1 MTRLSDALD
10 RMTAADIHDWADISA
25 LLAEL
30 QVSPTT
36 PGPDWNTFRNAISG
50 GIAFLTFDF
59 GIDGVSIEI
68 AKYAKALEG
77 LFPEHKDNLIH
88 VIGGDFHPQADSVL
102 QPGWKRYHIPGING
116 WSKWDGGTW
125 FAGLYYEEMP
135 AGSPESQAL
144 AKEIMRQA
152 LRIAEQLG
160 SYIERNNIALLIP
173 VNVHSNPGNL
183 ALALA
188 SVIVTEILD
197 MAVINSNHDFY
208 WEGGKPAHERT
219 EGEPPGVRD
228 HFFRNVENEDF
239 FALLARLY
247 PWKSPRWLQVN
258 INRLQSNRL
267 VESFGFSQRDVAE
280 LSTSISDSFLKPYT
294 KDDVRYAR
302 VRMGHIL
309 SDGQTELHSTAIQD
323 HLANLSTWMK
333 DQRPCVL
340 GAREGLRVDPESP
353 ALLILL
359 QPTRV
364 IARKRIEKDVHLVQ
378 ALLGH
383 PPFRT
388 SFETNNAL
396 QIILHITG
404 PTPIE
409 HQADLEVVLQAF
421 YDLLQSLPSD
431 VAERLFLTFSVGTE
445 KHPCFEEKG
454 FEPLTIETIYHIASA
469 VVFPSQTEG
478 RGLPIVEASAS
489 RIPLICS
496 MYEPEEVFA
505 DVVGEG
511 LPEELRIRYTLFP
524 EEDFSQ
530 SFLDDV
536 TRLLLHPGDI
546 QERLDH
552 NYLAVRSR
560 YRTEAM
566 TRAFDALMRTLW
578 EKM

>member
-1 MTRLSDALD
+1 MTRLSDALSRLNAVD
-10 RMTAADIHDWADISA
+10 VHDWADISV

-30 QVSPTT
+30 QASSTT
-36 PGPDWNTFRNAISG
+36 SRPDWNSFRNNIAG

-77 LFPEHKDNLIH
+77 LFPEHKDHLIH

-102 QPGWKRYHIPGING
+102 QPGWNRYHIPGING
-116 WSKWDGGTW
+116 WSKWDGGKW
-125 FAGLYYEEMP
+125 FAGLFYEDMP
-135 AGSPESQAL
+135 TGSPESQAL

-152 LRIAEQLG
+152 LHIAEQLG

-173 VNVHSNPGNL
+173 VNIHSNPGNL

-188 SVIVTEILD
+188 SVIVTEILN

-208 WEGGKPAHERT
+208 WEGGKPARERT

-228 HFFRNVENEDF
+228 HFFRNVGNQDF
-239 FALLARLY
+239 FSLLTKLY

-267 VESFGFSQRDVAE
+267 VESFGFSRNEVAE
-280 LSTSISDSFLKPYT
+280 LSTSISDTFLKPYT
-294 KDDVRYAR
+294 KDDVRHAR
-302 VRMGHIL
+302 VRMAHIL
-309 SDGQTELHSTAIQD
+309 SNGQSELDTTAIQD
-323 HLANLSTWMK
+323 HLANLSSWMK
-333 DQRPCVL
+333 DQHPCVL
-340 GAREGLRVDPESP
+340 GLRAGLRVDPESP
-353 ALLILL
+353 ELLILL

-364 IARKRIEKDVHLVQ
+364 IARKRIEKDVQLIR
-378 ALLGH
+378 ALLDY

-388 SFETNNAL
+388 SFETNADMQL
-396 QIILHITG
+396 MLHITG

-409 HQADLEVVLQAF
+409 HQADLEVVLHAF
-421 YDLLQSLPSD
+421 QDLLQAAPPD
-431 VAERLFLTFSVGTE
+431 IVERLFLTFSVGTE
-445 KHPCFEEKG
+445 THPSFEEKS
-454 FEPLTIETIYHIASA
+454 FKPLTIETIYHIASA

-496 MYEPEEVFA
+496 IYEPAEVFA

-511 LPEELRIRYTLFP
+511 LPEEEQIRYTLFP
-524 EEDFSQ
+524 EDGYPE

-536 TRLLLHPGDI
+536 TRLLLHPEDI

-552 NYLAVRSR
+552 NYRAVSLR

-566 TRAFDALMRTLW
+566 TRTFDNLIQELW
-578 EKM
+578 ENM